1 METINILWLVI
12 AVLVVVI
19 LVLVANIVE
28 KKFLIKNL
36 RDLATYRLNEW
47 RTLTENFRTLE
58 RNYDALCKSYDD
70 LLIRAKDIEA
80 ESNKNAL
87 KIKSLKDFCN
97 KLHREKIEL
106 SKIVHSQE
114 LLKNPK
120 KAETTT
126 EIKDQIIDLYENG
139 YSYDTIAE
147 ITGFKKN
154 TINKAILKW
163 KKRGLVGPVRVN
175 EFENLD

>member
-1 METINILWLVI
+1 METTKILWLVI
-12 AVLVVVI
+12 AALVVVI

-36 RDLATYRLNEW
+36 RDLATYRLNQW
-47 RTLTENFRTLE
+47 HSLTENFRTLE
-58 RNYDALCKSYDD
+58 QNYEELIRKYDD

-80 ESNKNAL
+80 ESKKNAL

-97 KLHREKIEL
+97 KLHHEKLDLI
-106 SKIVHSQE
+106 KQA
-114 LLKNPK
+114 KCKRFNPK
-120 KAETTT
+120 EATTTT
-126 EIKDQIIDLYENG
+126 EIRDYIIGLYENG
-139 YSYDTIAE
+139 CSYREIAD

-163 KKRGLVGPVRVN
+163 KNQGLVGPVRVN
-175 EFENLD
+175 NYDNLDK

>member
-1 METINILWLVI
+1 METTNILWLVI

-70 LLIRAKDIEA
+70 LLIRTKDVEA
-80 ESNKNAL
+80 ESKKNNL

-97 KLHREKIEL
+97 KLHREKLEL
-106 SKIVHSQE
+106 IKQA
-114 LLKNPK
+114 KCKRFNPK
-120 KAETTT
+120 EATTTT
-126 EIKDQIIDLYENG
+126 EIRDYIIGLYENG
-139 YSYDTIAE
+139 CSYREIAD

-163 KKRGLVGPVRVN
+163 KNQGLVGPVRVN
-175 EFENLD
+175 NYDNLDK